1 MRKLPMTV
9 TDDMGNN
16 EMIRK
21 SLQDFGVQWRRLASA
36 TVDGLALEGASQKF
50 FENLHII
57 Y

>member
-1 MRKLPMTV
+1 MTV
-9 TDDMGNN
+9 TDDMANN

-36 TVDGLALEGASQKF
+36 TVDSLALEGASQKF
-50 FENLHII
+50 IENLHII